1 MFGFIVKEYSVIHAV
16 DRQAYRQM
24 TQTDREYPTDTFFE
38 TFALEK
44 LLFRKKI
51 SFLPLEK
58 LAYTG
63 VYSAH
68 AHFRKW
74 RLSGRCVEMQK
85 EGYVLLVGSLLV
97 MKSSVLVV
105 FLLSY
110 KIQNK
115 RLNRKIPNLDK
126 LLLEKN
132 LIRKKNKNDFGR
144 FEKNL
149 IRKTLV
155 SVG

>member
-1 MFGFIVKEYSVIHAV
+1 
-16 DRQAYRQM
+16 
-24 TQTDREYPTDTFFE
+24 
-38 TFALEK
+38 
-44 LLFRKKI
+44 
-51 SFLPLEK
+51 
-58 LAYTG
+58 
-63 VYSAH
+63 
-68 AHFRKW
+68 
-74 RLSGRCVEMQK
+74 MQK

-115 RLNRKIPNLDK
+115 RLNRKIPNLEK
-126 LLLEKN
+126 LLPEKN

-144 FEKNL
+144 FGKNL

-155 SVG
+155 SVGYMQQTLKSQPVWWCLTVLGVSLL

>member
-1 MFGFIVKEYSVIHAV
+1 
-16 DRQAYRQM
+16 
-24 TQTDREYPTDTFFE
+24 
-38 TFALEK
+38 
-44 LLFRKKI
+44 
-51 SFLPLEK
+51 
-58 LAYTG
+58 
-63 VYSAH
+63 
-68 AHFRKW
+68 
-74 RLSGRCVEMQK
+74 MQK

-115 RLNRKIPNLDK
+115 RLNRKIPNLEK

-132 LIRKKNKNDFGR
+132 LIRKKNKNYFGR

-155 SVG
+155 SVGYYLKRVAFGKSRYMRSPST

>member
-1 MFGFIVKEYSVIHAV
+1 M
-16 DRQAYRQM
+16 
-24 TQTDREYPTDTFFE
+24 
-38 TFALEK
+38 
-44 LLFRKKI
+44 
-51 SFLPLEK
+51 
-58 LAYTG
+58 
-63 VYSAH
+63 
-68 AHFRKW
+68 
-74 RLSGRCVEMQK
+74 
-85 EGYVLLVGSLLV
+85 GSLLV

-115 RLNRKIPNLDK
+115 RLNRKIPNLEK

-132 LIRKKNKNDFGR
+132 LIRKKNKKNFGR

-155 SVG
+155 SVGYLMVTAPSGSDQSKSHIAPS

>member
-1 MFGFIVKEYSVIHAV
+1 M
-16 DRQAYRQM
+16 
-24 TQTDREYPTDTFFE
+24 
-38 TFALEK
+38 
-44 LLFRKKI
+44 
-51 SFLPLEK
+51 
-58 LAYTG
+58 
-63 VYSAH
+63 
-68 AHFRKW
+68 
-74 RLSGRCVEMQK
+74 
-85 EGYVLLVGSLLV
+85 GSLLV

-115 RLNRKIPNLDK
+115 RLNRKIPNLEK
-126 LLLEKN
+126 LLLENN

-155 SVG
+155 SVGYCTVLLSIPSGAHKGRSVQRHSRVGRIIVGE

>member
-1 MFGFIVKEYSVIHAV
+1 
-16 DRQAYRQM
+16 
-24 TQTDREYPTDTFFE
+24 
-38 TFALEK
+38 
-44 LLFRKKI
+44 
-51 SFLPLEK
+51 
-58 LAYTG
+58 
-63 VYSAH
+63 
-68 AHFRKW
+68 
-74 RLSGRCVEMQK
+74 MQK

-115 RLNRKIPNLDK
+115 RLNRKIPNLEK

-155 SVG
+155 SVGYSSVDVLESLLWGARRGKRASR

>member
-1 MFGFIVKEYSVIHAV
+1 
-16 DRQAYRQM
+16 
-24 TQTDREYPTDTFFE
+24 
-38 TFALEK
+38 
-44 LLFRKKI
+44 
-51 SFLPLEK
+51 
-58 LAYTG
+58 
-63 VYSAH
+63 
-68 AHFRKW
+68 
-74 RLSGRCVEMQK
+74 MQK

-115 RLNRKIPNLDK
+115 RLNRKIPNLEK

-132 LIRKKNKNDFGR
+132 LIRKKKNDFGR

>member
-1 MFGFIVKEYSVIHAV
+1 
-16 DRQAYRQM
+16 
-24 TQTDREYPTDTFFE
+24 
-38 TFALEK
+38 
-44 LLFRKKI
+44 
-51 SFLPLEK
+51 
-58 LAYTG
+58 
-63 VYSAH
+63 
-68 AHFRKW
+68 
-74 RLSGRCVEMQK
+74 MQK

-115 RLNRKIPNLDK
+115 RLNRKIPNLEK

-155 SVG
+155 SVGYSKPATLTTFATLFLIRYVLFEDFS